1 MTIFG
6 VTGSIAN
13 NGTWNQTQSFA
24 TAGGAGYYSGVSN
37 TPTAT
42 EICSSDTILGVAGSA
57 TCGGVT
63 LASHEHRDASVTQIS
78 LPTEVVTD
86 AATSYTNATAYGSST
101 GYRAVPDI
109 NKDDDGYTG
118 GSVTAVNRTT
128 PIAWGS
134 TTCGTSG
141 TISARISSCA
151 TAFGGQATWNGATQG
166 NAGQGVWKLVT
177 RTGAVN
183 GSLEGSEV
191 WQDQTTGQMWSSLV
205 ATAATWCKA
214 SGSNDIAG
222 NPTAQVDPSGY
233 CNNASYQTTSGAAVS
248 ACFEDGGT
256 NFTQTDASI
265 TNNTGGKGGLGYS
278 STPKV
283 GWRLPNIYDYH
294 QAEVDGIRFV
304 MPDMIPVNNYEWSA
318 SVLSSDSGN
327 AWFFHGA
334 YGAVN
339 LANRNTT
346 YGVRC
351 VGR

>member
-1 MTIFG
+1 M
-6 VTGSIAN
+6 
-13 NGTWNQTQSFA
+13 WNQRYYLSAHLQLRNRFWGPGDLERRDA
-24 TAGGAGYYSGVSN
+24 GERRARRLEARHAHGGGEWELGGKRGLAGPNDWADVEFAGGD
-37 TPTAT
+37 
-42 EICSSDTILGVAGSA
+42 CRHL
-57 TCGGVT
+57 
-63 LASHEHRDASVTQIS
+63 
-78 LPTEVVTD
+78 
-86 AATSYTNATAYGSST
+86 
-101 GYRAVPDI
+101 
-109 NKDDDGYTG
+109 
-118 GSVTAVNRTT
+118 
-128 PIAWGS
+128 
-134 TTCGTSG
+134 
-141 TISARISSCA
+141 
-151 TAFGGQATWNGATQG
+151 
-166 NAGQGVWKLVT
+166 
-177 RTGAVN
+177 
-183 GSLEGSEV
+183 
-191 WQDQTTGQMWSSLV
+191 
-205 ATAATWCKA
+205 CKA